1 MGDEN
6 WKYMYS
12 VRAKKSAVPRND
24 TLDSFFNLYE
34 TPSNPSPQA
43 LNSGIELARAETLSC
58 QSSHPGADLKRADT
72 LSVYSSSNESKQVL
86 IAQHAR
92 KRLY

>member
-6 WKYMYS
+6 WKYIYS
-12 VRAKKSAVPRND
+12 VRAKKSAIPRND

-43 LNSGIELARAETLSC
+43 LNSGIELARAETFSL
-58 QSSHPGADLKRADT
+58 QSSHPGADLKLADT
-72 LSVYSSSNESKQVL
+72 LSDYSSNNESKQVL
-86 IAQHAR
+86 IAHHAR
-92 KRLY
+92 KHLS